1 MNRCFYCYKELG
13 EGHKDFHPNCARKF
27 FGTADAPLL
36 EYRREDLDALAA
48 QVIQAQ
54 TSLTGV
60 QPKLSLNLHK
70 HEGSNRRTSEWR
82 AELARAFLSEEEEDE
97 VNRLTIVG
105 LWGDFIFK
113 PQTDTYPELPENE
126 DLTMHM
132 AEVARIKVVPH
143 SLIRLA
149 DNTLGYITH
158 RIDRTKKGEK
168 IDMEDLCQLTLH
180 PTEYKYKSSCEQI
193 AKTIVAYSS
202 MPKLDLVNFMQ
213 VLLFSFITG
222 NNDMHL
228 KNFSLYRPKKLY
240 QLTPAYDL
248 LNVAIVNPKDKD
260 ELALTLNGKKSR
272 LKLSDFLKASATMG
286 IEENVTMQLI
296 ASMKNA
302 LPAWVELINNSF
314 LSKDMKEAYLEL
326 IDKRIKALSND

>member
-1 MNRCFYCYKELG
+1 MNRCLYCYKELG

-60 QPKLSLNLHK
+60 QPKLSLNLYK
-70 HEGSNRRTSEWR
+70 HEGS
-82 AELARAFLSEEEEDE
+82 
-97 VNRLTIVG
+97 NRLTIVG

-149 DNTLGYITH
+149 DSTLGYITH

-180 PTEYKYKSSCEQI
+180 PTEYKYKSSYEQI

-228 KNFSLYRPKKLY
+228 KNFSLYRPKRLY

-248 LNVAIVNPKDKD
+248 LNVAIVNPKDKE

-286 IEENVTMQLI
+286 IEKNVTMQLI

-302 LPAWVELINNSF
+302 LPAWTELINNSF

>member
-1 MNRCFYCYKELG
+1 MRMCKCLYCYKELD
-13 EGHKDFHPNCARKF
+13 EGQKDFHPRCVRKF

-36 EYRREDLDALAA
+36 EYHREDLDALAA

-60 QPKLSLNLHK
+60 QPKLSLSLHK
-70 HEGSNRRTSEWR
+70 HEGC
-82 AELARAFLSEEEEDE
+82 
-97 VNRLTIVG
+97 NRLTIVG

-113 PQTDTYPELPENE
+113 PQTDAYPELPENE

-132 AEVARIKVVPH
+132 AEAARIKVVPH

-149 DNTLGYITH
+149 DGSLGYITR

-168 IDMEDLCQLTLH
+168 IDMEDMCQLTLH

-193 AKTIVAYSS
+193 AKTIATYSS
-202 MPKLDLVNFMQ
+202 TPKLDLVNFMQ

-248 LNVAIVNPKDKD
+248 LNIAIANPKDKE
-260 ELALTLNGKKSR
+260 ELALALNDKKSR
-272 LKLSDFLKASATMG
+272 LKLADFLKASVSMG
-286 IEENVTMQLI
+286 IEERITLQLI
-296 ASMKNA
+296 DNMRKVLPTWEA
-302 LPAWVELINNSF
+302 LIADSF
-314 LSKDMKEAYLEL
+314 LSEEMKVAYLEL
-326 IDKRIKALSND
+326 IQKRLKVLTTK

>member
-1 MNRCFYCYKELG
+1 MCKCLYCYKELD
-13 EGHKDFHPNCARKF
+13 EGQKDFHPGCVRNF

-70 HEGSNRRTSEWR
+70 HEGC
-82 AELARAFLSEEEEDE
+82 
-97 VNRLTIVG
+97 NRLTIVG

-113 PQTDTYPELPENE
+113 PQTDAYPELPENE

-132 AEVARIKVVPH
+132 AEAARIKVVPH

-149 DNTLGYITH
+149 DGSLGYITR

-168 IDMEDLCQLTLH
+168 IDMEDMCQLTLH

-193 AKTIVAYSS
+193 AKTIATYSS
-202 MPKLDLVNFMQ
+202 TPKLDLVNFMQ
-213 VLLFSFITG
+213 VLLFSFVTG

-248 LNVAIVNPKDKD
+248 LNVAIANPKE
-260 ELALTLNGKKSR
+260 ELALTLNGRKSR
-272 LKLSDFLKASATMG
+272 LKLADFLKASASMG
-286 IEENVTMQLI
+286 IEERVSLHLI
-296 ASMKNA
+296 DNMKNA
-302 LPAWVELINNSF
+302 LPVWTELIRSSF
-314 LSKDMKEAYLEL
+314 LSEEMQVAYLEL
-326 IDKRIKALSND
+326 IQKRMQVLQ

>member
-1 MNRCFYCYKELG
+1 MCKCLYCYKELG
-13 EGHKDFHPNCARKF
+13 EGQKDFHPGCARKF

-70 HEGSNRRTSEWR
+70 HEGRT
-82 AELARAFLSEEEEDE
+82 
-97 VNRLTIVG
+97 RLTIVG

-113 PQTDTYPELPENE
+113 PQTEAYLELPENE

-132 AEVARIKVVPH
+132 AEAAHIKVVPH
-143 SLIRLA
+143 ALIRLA
-149 DNTLGYITH
+149 DGSLGYITR

-180 PTEYKYKSSCEQI
+180 PTEYKYKSSYEQI
-193 AKTIVAYSS
+193 AKTIATCSS
-202 MPKLDLVNFMQ
+202 MPKLDIVNFLQ
-213 VLLFSFITG
+213 VLIFSFITG

-228 KNFSLYRPKKLY
+228 KNFSIYRPKNLY

-248 LNVAIVNPKDKD
+248 LNVAIANPKDKE
-260 ELALTLNGKKSR
+260 ELALTLNGKKSH
-272 LKLSDFLKASATMG
+272 LKMSDFLKSATTMG
-286 IEENVTMQLI
+286 IDQNITMQLI
-296 ASMKNA
+296 ANMKNA
-302 LPAWVELINNSF
+302 LPIWTELINNSF
-314 LSKDMKEAYLEL
+314 LSKEMKKSYLEL
-326 IDKRIKALSND
+326 INKRISAL

>member
-1 MNRCFYCYKELG
+1 MCKCLFCYKELD
-13 EGHKDFHPNCARKF
+13 EGQKDFHPGCARKF
-27 FGTADAPLL
+27 FGTAEAPLL

-70 HEGSNRRTSEWR
+70 HEGC
-82 AELARAFLSEEEEDE
+82 
-97 VNRLTIVG
+97 NRLTIVG

-113 PQTDTYPELPENE
+113 PQTNAYPELPENE

-132 AEVARIKVVPH
+132 AEAARIKVVPH

-149 DNTLGYITH
+149 DGSLGYITR
-158 RIDRTKKGEK
+158 RIDRSKKGEK
-168 IDMEDLCQLTLH
+168 IDMEDMCQLTLH

-193 AKTIVAYSS
+193 ARTIAVYSS

-248 LNVAIVNPKDKD
+248 LNVAIVNPKDKE

-302 LPAWVELINNSF
+302 LPAWTELISNSF
-314 LSKDMKEAYLEL
+314 LDEELKVAYLAV
-326 IDKRIKALSND
+326 IDERIKALS

>member
-1 MNRCFYCYKELG
+1 MNRCLYCYKELG

-60 QPKLSLNLHK
+60 QPKLSLNLYK
-70 HEGSNRRTSEWR
+70 HEGS
-82 AELARAFLSEEEEDE
+82 
-97 VNRLTIVG
+97 NRLTIVG

-149 DNTLGYITH
+149 DSTLGYITH

-180 PTEYKYKSSCEQI
+180 PTEYKYKSSYEQI

-228 KNFSLYRPKKLY
+228 KNFSLYRPKRLY

-248 LNVAIVNPKDKD
+248 LNIAIVNPKDKE

-286 IEENVTMQLI
+286 IEKNVTMRLI

-302 LPAWVELINNSF
+302 LPAWAELINNSF